1 MMEPHMIENYI
12 FIVFVI
18 VVNHVGFII
27 YQFNPWVAPTV
38 IQIKPLRGKSSNQKI
53 NEHLILFIINN
64 LETYF
69 SRYRNI
75 RNIFNGS
82 IKYTT

>member
-27 YQFNPWVAPTV
+27 TRVLICLIIFRILRSCINFHNTKVNPLVSESVT
-38 IQIKPLRGKSSNQKI
+38 
-53 NEHLILFIINN
+53 
-64 LETYF
+64 
-69 SRYRNI
+69 
-75 RNIFNGS
+75 
-82 IKYTT
+82 